1 MRRCIRRAL
10 IVTMW
15 IALASAPAFATGNG
29 WNRGG
34 DDSDQQ
40 SWQHDDSDSD
50 HQPTSTKKKKKHDN
64 GGPAVPEPT
73 GALVFAAGLLA
84 VRRATRRR

>member
-1 MRRCIRRAL
+1 
-10 IVTMW
+10 MW
-15 IALASAPAFATGNG
+15 VGLASAPALATGNR
-29 WNRGG
+29 WQ
-34 DDSDQQ
+34 DEDSDSS

-50 HQPTSTKKKKKHDN
+50 SDSDHQPTSKGN